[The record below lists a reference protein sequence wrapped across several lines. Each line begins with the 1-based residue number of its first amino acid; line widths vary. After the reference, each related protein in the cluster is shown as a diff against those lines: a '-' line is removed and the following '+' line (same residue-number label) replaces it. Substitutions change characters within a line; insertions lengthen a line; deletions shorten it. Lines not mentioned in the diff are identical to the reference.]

1 MQADRHVFVHCLI
14 NTDDPTFGNVG
25 ADANTACES
34 MKPN

>member
-1 MQADRHVFVHCLI
+1 MYLFICII
-14 NTDDPTFGNVG
+14 NTDDPTFGDVG

>member
-1 MQADRHVFVHCLI
+1 MQADRHVFVH
-14 NTDDPTFGNVG
+14 TDDPTFGNVG